1 MLIERYLAR
10 EMLRPVIG
18 IFVFLTVVVLV
29 FYASQLLGRAA
40 LEGLPM
46 GIVLRMAG
54 LRLGLFLDVLLPI
67 SLLLGT
73 VIGLGRLQAAH
84 EIIALAA
91 VGGGRRRV
99 VKALLAA
106 MVLIV
111 LAVAVASMLF
121 RPWAYTTLYQLERE
135 LAAELNLDRVEPG
148 RFQVGDDQWLIYARS
163 RSEDGLEGVMV
174 RQRAD
179 QFSGLIRAQRLIQE
193 AAGEG
198 VVRLVFEGNVHTY
211 TMAPVGEPDIVAR
224 FDRFDML
231 LRVREPPGRE
241 RLRRAMSMSELL
253 DDPTPIEVAE
263 LHWRLTGPVTVLVL
277 GLVALAL
284 SRINPRSGQSARVL
298 SATLAGTIYFSGLGV
313 VINWLE
319 QARFPVIPGA
329 FAVPLIVLMVLAI
342 RYWLVQRG
350 PGPPL

>member
-29 FYASQLLGRAA
+29 FYASRLLGRAA
-40 LEGLPM
+40 LEGLPV

-54 LRLGLFLDVLLPI
+54 LRLGLFLDVLVPI
-67 SLLLGT
+67 SLLLGA

-91 VGGGRRRV
+91 AGGGRRRV
-99 VKALLAA
+99 VKALLATVVVMA
-106 MVLIV
+106 LV
-111 LAVAVASMLF
+111 VAAASMLF
-121 RPWAYTTLYQLERE
+121 RPWAYATLYELERE
-135 LAAELNLDRVEPG
+135 LAAELNLDRIEPG
-148 RFQVGDDQWLIYARS
+148 RFQVGDDQWLVYAQG
-163 RSEDGLEGVMV
+163 RSEEGLEGVMV

-193 AAGEG
+193 SAGDG
-198 VVRLVFEGNVHTY
+198 AVRLIFEGDVHSY
-211 TMAPVGEPDIVAR
+211 TMAPAGEPDIVAR

-241 RLRRAMSMSELL
+241 RLRRAMSMGELL
-253 DDPTPIEVAE
+253 DEPSSIELAE

-277 GLVALAL
+277 GLAGFAL

-298 SATLAGTIYFSGLGV
+298 SATLAGTLYFSGLGV

-319 QARFPVIPGA
+319 QGRFPIIPGA
-329 FAVPLIVLMVLAI
+329 FVMPLAVLAVLAV

>member
-40 LEGLPM
+40 LEGLPV

-54 LRLGLFLDVLLPI
+54 LRLGLFVDVLVPI

-91 VGGGRRRV
+91 GGGGRRRV
-99 VKALLAA
+99 VRALLAA
-106 MVLIV
+106 VAIMVL
-111 LAVAVASMLF
+111 LVAAASMLF
-121 RPWAYTTLYQLERE
+121 RPWAYATLYELERE
-135 LAAELNLDRVEPG
+135 MASELNLDRVEPG
-148 RFQVGDDQWLIYARS
+148 RFQVGNEQWLIYAQG
-163 RSEDGLEGVMV
+163 RSEAGLQGVMV

-193 AAGEG
+193 SAGDG
-198 VVRLVFEGNVHTY
+198 AVRLVFEGDVHSY
-211 TMAPVGEPDIVAR
+211 TMAPPGEPDIVAR
-224 FDRFDML
+224 FERFDVL
-231 LRVREPPGRE
+231 LQVREPPGRE
-241 RLRRAMSMSELL
+241 RLRRAMSTSELL
-253 DDPTPIEVAE
+253 NKPTSIELAE

-277 GLVALAL
+277 GLAGLAL

-298 SATLAGTIYFSGLGV
+298 SATLAGTLYFSSLGV

-319 QARFPVIPGA
+319 QDRFPVVPGA
-329 FAVPLIVLMVLAI
+329 FVVPLSVLLVLAI